1 MQNIYI
7 EFSFLLIN
15 LNLIFFIFLM
25 LKYKNL
31 FRKSTLQNNIFMLN
45 KFYKRFSSIISID
58 MGATNTCI
66 AILEAGGPRVIE
78 NAEGKIL

>member
-1 MQNIYI
+1 
-7 EFSFLLIN
+7 
-15 LNLIFFIFLM
+15 M

-31 FRKSTLQNNIFMLN
+31 FRKTTLQNNFIKLN
-45 KFYKRFSSIISID
+45 QLYKRFSSIISID

-78 NAEGKIL
+78 NAEGKE